1 MNKIP
6 IILTTL
12 ALVCIFVSSTIPD
25 SEAKLWDFIVDVE
38 FLKSPINEGKNPILI
53 GTVVDHAYRPLS
65 NIDVKLTIAGE
76 SHMLKTDGN
85 GEFGKQ
91 IDVTELEPRT
101 YSILVFAT
109 DDDGKKGMTRTT
121 LEVSGHTE
129 KSAKYER
136 QLESLELAN
145 DLSKLRPNS
154 NDPISVILYQHYL
167 KLQENAAKAKYEEK
181 LLDLPQQKIRDA
193 RQMTYEKL
201 MQSLEDRPLITR
213 DFDDSTKLGKF
224 LQNLDDEKRTLFE
237 LQLNSTKLRFVE
249 AQNIMQEI
257 LKNGGTVSDARAAY
271 LDYLSITQEEMN
283 SFTLNIEKTEIS
295 SKPSTNSTQN

>member
-12 ALVCIFVSSTIPD
+12 ALVCIFASSTIPD

-65 NIDVKLTIAGE
+65 NIDVKLTVAGE

-136 QLESLELAN
+136 QLESMELAN

-201 MQSLEDRPLITR
+201 MQSLEDRPLVTR

-257 LKNGGTVSDARAAY
+257 LKNGGTASDARAAY

-283 SFTLNIEKTEIS
+283 SFTQNIEKTEIS

>member
-65 NIDVKLTIAGE
+65 NIDVKLTVAGE

-201 MQSLEDRPLITR
+201 MQSLDDRPLITR
-213 DFDDSTKLGKF
+213 GFDDSTKLGKF

-257 LKNGGTVSDARAAY
+257 LKNGGTASDARAAY

>member
-12 ALVCIFVSSTIPD
+12 ALVCIFASSTIPD

-65 NIDVKLTIAGE
+65 NIDVKLTVAGE

-101 YSILVFAT
+101 YSILIFAT

-136 QLESLELAN
+136 QLESMELAN
-145 DLSKLRPNS
+145 YLSKLRPNS

-283 SFTLNIEKTEIS
+283 SFTQNIEKTEIS
-295 SKPSTNSTQN
+295 SKPITNSTEN

>member
-12 ALVCIFVSSTIPD
+12 ALVCIFASSTIPD

-65 NIDVKLTIAGE
+65 NIDVKLTVAGE

-136 QLESLELAN
+136 QLESMELAN

-257 LKNGGTVSDARAAY
+257 LKNGGTASDARAAY

>member
-12 ALVCIFVSSTIPD
+12 ALVCIFASSTIPD

-65 NIDVKLTIAGE
+65 NIDVKLTVAGE

-129 KSAKYER
+129 KSAKYDR
-136 QLESLELAN
+136 QLESMELAN

-193 RQMTYEKL
+193 RQMTNEKL
-201 MQSLEDRPLITR
+201 MQSLEDRPLVTR

-257 LKNGGTVSDARAAY
+257 LKNGGTTSDARAAY

-283 SFTLNIEKTEIS
+283 SFTQNIEKTEIS